1 MALKNASK
9 LLTTLGFVQDGPEMY
24 ILRDE
29 QIGDFLEG
37 EPAVGYRRRLAA
49 ARQSSQAEY
58 NKELLLIKVHK

>member
-37 EPAVGYRRRLAA
+37 EPAVG
-49 ARQSSQAEY
+49 
-58 NKELLLIKVHK
+58 